1 MMIRRRWRILSTSL
15 PPRIK
20 LGTQL
25 FRVAVMGNA
34 KDKSTHAKPCPICG
48 ALATYETRPFCSKRC
63 ADIDLG
69 RWFQGA
75 YAIPA
80 VDAADDSIIDAE
92 LATSG
97 KIRDPDPRERH
108 S

>member
-1 MMIRRRWRILSTSL
+1 MS
-15 PPRIK
+15 PAQNK
-20 LGTQL
+20 
-25 FRVAVMGNA
+25 A
-34 KDKSTHAKPCPICG
+34 KGCPTCG
-48 ALATYETRPFCSKRC
+48 ADATRETRPFCSKRC
-63 ADIDLG
+63 ADVDLG

-92 LATSG
+92 LAASDKRRQT
-97 KIRDPDPRERH
+97 DPDEGF

>member
-1 MMIRRRWRILSTSL
+1 MMVD
-15 PPRIK
+15 IK
-20 LGTQL
+20 
-25 FRVAVMGNA
+25 NKSA
-34 KDKSTHAKPCPICG
+34 KDKPCPTCG
-48 ALATYETRPFCSKRC
+48 APATKKTRPFCSKRC

-80 VDAADDSIIDAE
+80 VDAADDSIIDTKRVTSEKMRVSE
-92 LATSG
+92 LDEG
-97 KIRDPDPRERH
+97 H

>member
-1 MMIRRRWRILSTSL
+1 M
-15 PPRIK
+15 
-20 LGTQL
+20 
-25 FRVAVMGNA
+25 VNA
-34 KDKSTHAKPCPICG
+34 KRTSAGSKPCPTCG
-48 ALATYETRPFCSKRC
+48 APAMPGRRPFCSKRC

-80 VDAADDSIIDAE
+80 VNAADDSIIDAE
-92 LATSG
+92 LAASG
-97 KIRDPDPRERH
+97 KTCEPGPGEGH

>member
-1 MMIRRRWRILSTSL
+1 MSSTRLRQRTKLTLELSGTSPMGDAKHIL
-15 PPRIK
+15 
-20 LGTQL
+20 
-25 FRVAVMGNA
+25 A
-34 KDKSTHAKPCPICG
+34 DAKPCPICG
-48 ALATYETRPFCSKRC
+48 AAAMHETRPFCSKRC

-69 RWFQGA
+69 RWFHGS

-92 LATSG
+92 LVTSD
-97 KIRDPDPRERH
+97 KMRETDWGQGH